1 MYRVL
6 IVDDEALIREGLKVI
21 CDWEELG
28 FTVCGDAASG
38 EEALQKI
45 LQDKPDLVLMD
56 IKMPGMS
63 GLEIIKK
70 CREADVTS
78 RFIVISGYSDF
89 TYAQEAI
96 RYGVENYLTKPVDED
111 ELLPTITSLKE
122 SMDKANRNT
131 THLVQIRRKAKDII
145 LQEIVQGIEPLEN
158 ILTREDIDELELDS
172 DIYQVVIYE
181 NFSLA
186 SDSSAYNFADLLKV
200 TNRGEHT
207 FNNFEIEKTN
217 VVLLKGTYA
226 LNRFQDFLSKY
237 EGPTPPQNGSP
248 LDTLFLAYGRPVTH
262 LAEVHQSYKEAKILV
277 SRRFFCM
284 NGQHTLGYE
293 ELPNVE
299 AASQEITPAILQEYT
314 SNFISFLQTF
324 NRKKVISTLSELE
337 DRLYETKNNISEVKL
352 FLTDLY
358 LRIKEGI
365 SVTYGNVSI
374 PFPDNITV
382 LNLITEKHYLY
393 EIIQFLSE
401 QFEMIMNSTGNPSR
415 NSVLDDVLY
424 YIDHNYQNNIKL
436 ETIAPLFGYNSAYL
450 GKIFSKTVGENFNS
464 YVDHM
469 RIEHSKELLLNKNL
483 KVYEIAERVG
493 YRNVDYFHKKFR
505 KYVGL
510 SPAEFRKQNSIIDET
525 GEE

>member
-6 IVDDEALIREGLKVI
+6 IVDDEAFIREGLKVI

-28 FTVCGDAASG
+28 FSICGDAASG

-45 LQDKPDLVLMD
+45 LQEKPDLVLMD
-56 IKMPGMS
+56 IKMPGMT

-70 CREADVTS
+70 CKDAGSLS

-96 RYGVENYLTKPVDED
+96 RYGVTNYLTKPVDED
-111 ELLPTITSLKE
+111 ELIPTVKSIKE
-122 SMDKANRNT
+122 AMDKENRDT
-131 THLVQIRRKAKDII
+131 SHLVQIRRKAKDVI
-145 LQEIVQGIEPLEN
+145 LHEIVEGAQPLDH
-158 ILTREDIDELELDS
+158 ILTKEDIDELELDA

-181 NFSLA
+181 NFSLSQG
-186 SDSSAYNFADLLKV
+186 SDSYSFADLLKV
-200 TNRGEHT
+200 TNRGDHT
-207 FNNFEIEKTN
+207 FNHFLYDNKDII
-217 VVLLKGTYA
+217 LLKGTYA

-237 EGPTPPQNGSP
+237 EGPTPPQSGSP
-248 LDTLFLAYGRPVTH
+248 LDTLFLAYGRPVAQ
-262 LAEVHQSYKEAKILV
+262 LAEVHKSYAEALTLV
-277 SRRFFCM
+277 RRRFFCM

-293 ELPNVE
+293 ELPSVE
-299 AASQEITPAILQEYT
+299 AVSQEVSPATLQKYADDFV
-314 SNFISFLQTF
+314 SYLQTF

-337 DRLYETKNNISEVKL
+337 DFLYDVKNDISEVKL

-365 SVTYGNVSI
+365 SVVYQSASI
-374 PFPDNITV
+374 PFESNTSVI
-382 LNLITEKHYLY
+382 NLITDKHYLY

-469 RIEHSKELLLNKNL
+469 RIEHSKELLLNKSL

-510 SPAEFRKQNSIIDET
+510 SPAEFRKQNSIIDDGGDE
-525 GEE
+525 

>member
-28 FTVCGDAASG
+28 FSICGDAASG

-45 LQDKPDLVLMD
+45 PQEKPDLVLMD
-56 IKMPGMS
+56 IKMPGMT

-70 CREADVTS
+70 CRAAGVSS

-96 RYGVENYLTKPVDED
+96 RNGVENYLTKPVDED
-111 ELLPTITSLKE
+111 ELIPTIKSIKE
-122 SMDKANRNT
+122 AMDKENRDT
-131 THLVQIRRKAKDII
+131 SHLVQIRRKAKDVI
-145 LQEIVQGIEPLEN
+145 LHEIAQGEEPLEN
-158 ILTREDIDELELDS
+158 ILTQEDIDELELDA
-172 DIYQVVIYE
+172 DIYQIVIYE
-181 NFSLA
+181 NFNLSP
-186 SDSSAYNFADLLKV
+186 DSSSYSFADLLKV

-207 FNNFEIEKTN
+207 FNNFEIDKKN

-237 EGPTPPQNGSP
+237 EGPTPPQSGSP
-248 LDTLFLAYGRPVTH
+248 LDTLFLAYGRPVAH
-262 LAEVHQSYKEAKILV
+262 LADVQQSYKEARILV
-277 SRRFFCM
+277 NRRFFCM

-299 AASQEITPAILQEYT
+299 AASQEISSSALQKYADDFV
-314 SNFISFLQTF
+314 SYLQTF

-337 DRLYETKNNISEVKL
+337 DFLYDVKNDISEVKL

-365 SVTYGNVSI
+365 SVVYNNTTI
-374 PFPDNITV
+374 PFESNTSVI
-382 LNLITEKHYLY
+382 NLITDKHYLY

-469 RIEHSKELLLNKNL
+469 RIEHSKELLLNKGL

-510 SPAEFRKQNSIIDET
+510 SPAEFRKQNSIIDEG

>member
-6 IVDDEALIREGLKVI
+6 IVDDEAFIREGLKVI

-28 FTVCGDAASG
+28 FSVCGDAASG

-45 LQDKPDLVLMD
+45 LQEKPDLVLMD
-56 IKMPGMS
+56 IKMPGMT

-70 CREADVTS
+70 CKDAGVSS

-96 RYGVENYLTKPVDED
+96 RYGVNNYLTKPVDED
-111 ELLPTITSLKE
+111 ELIPTVKSIKNA
-122 SMDKANRNT
+122 MDKENRDT
-131 THLVQIRRKAKDII
+131 SHLVQIRRKAKDVI
-145 LQEIVQGIEPLEN
+145 LHDIMQAADPLDTL
-158 ILTREDIDELELDS
+158 LTKEDIDELELDA
-172 DIYQVVIYE
+172 DIYQIVIYE
-181 NFSLA
+181 NFSP
-186 SDSSAYNFADLLKV
+186 DTTTGAYSFADLLKV

-207 FNNFEIEKTN
+207 FNHFLYDGRD

-237 EGPTPPQNGSP
+237 EGPTPPQSGSP
-248 LDTLFLAYGRPVTH
+248 LDMLFLAYGRPVST
-262 LAEVHQSYKEAKILV
+262 LSEVHKSYAEALTLV
-277 SRRFFCM
+277 RRRFFCM

-299 AASQEITPAILQEYT
+299 AASQEISPVALQIYADAFV
-314 SNFISFLQTF
+314 SYLQTF

-337 DRLYETKNNISEVKL
+337 DFLYDVKNNISEVKL

-365 SVTYGNVSI
+365 SVIYQNTTI
-374 PFPDNITV
+374 PFESNTKVI
-382 LNLITEKHYLY
+382 NLISDRHYLY

-469 RIEHSKELLLNKNL
+469 RIEHSKELLLNKGL

-510 SPAEFRKQNSIIDET
+510 SPAEFRKQNSIIDDGSDE
-525 GEE
+525 

>member
-6 IVDDEALIREGLKVI
+6 IVDDEAFIREGLKVI

-56 IKMPGMS
+56 IKMPGMT
-63 GLEIIKK
+63 GLEIIKR
-70 CREADVTS
+70 CRDAGVNS

-96 RYGVENYLTKPVDED
+96 RYGVENYLTKPVDEE
-111 ELLPTITSLKE
+111 ELIPTIKSIKE
-122 SMDKANRNT
+122 NMDKENRSSS
-131 THLVQIRRKAKDII
+131 HLVQIRRKAKDVI
-145 LQEIVQGIEPLEN
+145 LQEIVHNTAPLEN
-158 ILTREDIDELELDS
+158 ILTREDIDELELDA
-172 DIYQVVIYE
+172 DIYQIVIYE
-181 NFSLA
+181 NFSLLPTG
-186 SDSSAYNFADLLKV
+186 SSYSFADLLKV

-207 FNNFEIEKTN
+207 FNHFEIDKKD

-237 EGPTPPQNGSP
+237 ESATPPQSGSP
-248 LDTLFLAYGRPVTH
+248 LDTLFLAYGRPVAT
-262 LAEVHQSYKEAKILV
+262 LEEVHKSYAEAMTLIC
-277 SRRFFCM
+277 RRFFCM

-293 ELPNVE
+293 ELPGVE
-299 AASQEITPAILQEYT
+299 AMSQAINPEILQRYADE
-314 SNFISFLQTF
+314 FISYLQTF

-337 DRLYETKNNISEVKL
+337 DFLYDVKNDITEVKL
-352 FLTDLY
+352 FLTDMY

-365 SVTYGNVSI
+365 SVAYNNATI
-374 PFPDNITV
+374 PFASNTSVI
-382 LNLITEKHYLY
+382 NLITEKYYLY
-393 EIIQFLSE
+393 EIIQFFSE

-469 RIEHSKELLLNKNL
+469 RIEHSKELLLNKGL

-510 SPAEFRKQNSIIDET
+510 SPAEFRKQNSIIDES